1 MKKSRIFICSA
12 LLSLFAVGSEQLSA
26 QTIFTDV
33 SRSPKER
40 AEDIVKHMTL
50 DEKVALMI
58 YNSPAVERLGIRKY
72 NWWNEALHGVARN
85 GNATVFPM
93 PIGMAASFDTE
104 LLEEVFT
111 SISDEGRIKWGIA
124 RDANDQD
131 MWYKGLSYWT
141 PNINIFRDPRW
152 GRGMETY
159 GEDPYLTGQLGM
171 AVVRGLQGRRDG
183 ETIKA
188 MACAKHYALHS
199 GPEWSRHSFDAVA
212 SERDVW
218 ETYLPA
224 FKDLVTKAKVDQ
236 VMFAYNRIF
245 GFPAGANERF
255 MRDIL
260 EKEWGF
266 EGIVVSDCWAV
277 TDFYDGHK
285 WSKNRAEAV
294 ATAVKTGMDLECGAA
309 MPAIPK
315 AIKDGLITEEEL
327 NEGITKVMEYR
338 YMLGEMD
345 NESEW
350 DNISRDKLCS
360 AEHKALALK
369 MAHESIVLLEND
381 GVLPLNKSDK
391 VLLMGPNADVAAMMW
406 GNYNGFPI
414 EAVSLWDALKQR
426 GANVDYVAGVPYL
439 AGLTT
444 EIINKDVAM
453 KADYNPEN
461 LDFDYDKFVRAAD
474 GYDIVIFAGGIASC
488 LEGEELKVQ
497 APGFKGGDRV
507 TIELPELQKKLM
519 KALKDAGKRV
529 VLINFSGSAMA
540 FADEVENCEAILQAW
555 YPGQEGGAAV
565 ADILYGDVNPSGKLP
580 LTFYADDSQLVD
592 YESYDMKGRT
602 YRYFDKPL
610 FPFGHGLSYTT
621 FKFGKGKVVASAD
634 GKQEFVVKVKNTGKR
649 DGENVVQLYVSRP
662 DDAQGPIKTL
672 RGYKRVSLKA
682 GESAEVRIPVDEETF
697 LWWNPASGRMNPLAG
712 EYLLHYGDTS
722 DGAKLKTVKYTYKE

>member
-33 SRSPKER
+33 SRSPRER

-104 LLEEVFT
+104 LLEKVFT

-171 AVVRGLQGRRDG
+171 AVVRGLQGPRDG

-309 MPAIPK
+309 MPSIPK

-350 DNISRDKLCS
+350 DNISRDKLCA

-381 GVLPLNKSDK
+381 GVLPL
-391 VLLMGPNADVAAMMW
+391 
-406 GNYNGFPI
+406 
-414 EAVSLWDALKQR
+414 
-426 GANVDYVAGVPYL
+426 
-439 AGLTT
+439 
-444 EIINKDVAM
+444 
-453 KADYNPEN
+453 
-461 LDFDYDKFVRAAD
+461 
-474 GYDIVIFAGGIASC
+474 
-488 LEGEELKVQ
+488 
-497 APGFKGGDRV
+497 
-507 TIELPELQKKLM
+507 
-519 KALKDAGKRV
+519 
-529 VLINFSGSAMA
+529 
-540 FADEVENCEAILQAW
+540 
-555 YPGQEGGAAV
+555 
-565 ADILYGDVNPSGKLP
+565 
-580 LTFYADDSQLVD
+580 
-592 YESYDMKGRT
+592 
-602 YRYFDKPL
+602 
-610 FPFGHGLSYTT
+610 
-621 FKFGKGKVVASAD
+621 
-634 GKQEFVVKVKNTGKR
+634 
-649 DGENVVQLYVSRP
+649 
-662 DDAQGPIKTL
+662 
-672 RGYKRVSLKA
+672 
-682 GESAEVRIPVDEETF
+682 
-697 LWWNPASGRMNPLAG
+697 
-712 EYLLHYGDTS
+712 
-722 DGAKLKTVKYTYKE
+722 

>member
-12 LLSLFAVGSEQLSA
+12 LLSLFAMGSEQLSA

-171 AVVRGLQGRRDG
+171 AVVRGLQGPRDG

-327 NEGITKVMEYR
+327 NEGITKVME
-338 YMLGEMD
+338 
-345 NESEW
+345 
-350 DNISRDKLCS
+350 
-360 AEHKALALK
+360 
-369 MAHESIVLLEND
+369 
-381 GVLPLNKSDK
+381 
-391 VLLMGPNADVAAMMW
+391 
-406 GNYNGFPI
+406 
-414 EAVSLWDALKQR
+414 
-426 GANVDYVAGVPYL
+426 
-439 AGLTT
+439 
-444 EIINKDVAM
+444 
-453 KADYNPEN
+453 
-461 LDFDYDKFVRAAD
+461 
-474 GYDIVIFAGGIASC
+474 
-488 LEGEELKVQ
+488 
-497 APGFKGGDRV
+497 
-507 TIELPELQKKLM
+507 
-519 KALKDAGKRV
+519 
-529 VLINFSGSAMA
+529 
-540 FADEVENCEAILQAW
+540 
-555 YPGQEGGAAV
+555 
-565 ADILYGDVNPSGKLP
+565 
-580 LTFYADDSQLVD
+580 
-592 YESYDMKGRT
+592 
-602 YRYFDKPL
+602 
-610 FPFGHGLSYTT
+610 
-621 FKFGKGKVVASAD
+621 
-634 GKQEFVVKVKNTGKR
+634 
-649 DGENVVQLYVSRP
+649 
-662 DDAQGPIKTL
+662 
-672 RGYKRVSLKA
+672 
-682 GESAEVRIPVDEETF
+682 
-697 LWWNPASGRMNPLAG
+697 
-712 EYLLHYGDTS
+712 
-722 DGAKLKTVKYTYKE
+722 